1 MSDCDEWKARA
12 LAAERTVEV
21 LKRKVVDLYNG
32 GGSNIQHTLERARV
46 REAEARRRHELIEV
60 RNAEL
65 VTYNARLA
73 AEVAARTRDLQM
85 ILDNVLFGFLVV
97 GPDGVIRGF
106 TRSCFELLDTD
117 TLAGVALASALRYA
131 PIQAS
136 QLELGLSQV
145 FDDLLPT
152 EVALEQLPH
161 SATGPG
167 GRSLRLE
174 GRVIRSVEGNI
185 DSVLLTISDVTALEA
200 AQRDNAHYRLIV
212 QLLRQRDA
220 LVTFVADFLSL
231 ANAARDSIAM
241 GDQHV
246 ARRAI
251 HTMKGNAGC
260 FGLTDLAA
268 LIHGFE
274 EASHMDVSIVDRI
287 EETLLAFL
295 AANFDVLGI
304 SPDDNPGRIV
314 IGSRELEALRAATS
328 LSEVAEW
335 VHETTRRPVSAMLAP
350 FDDMV
355 RRLAER
361 CDKRVDLVIEGGELR
376 VDGAVV
382 APVMRELGHLVR
394 NAVDHGLEASED
406 RGDKP
411 IPAQL
416 QIRVTEVGGDY
427 KIVVA
432 DDGRGVD
439 VETLA
444 KKAIELGVPEADLA
458 TRSYEELLELVFVDG
473 LTTSRTVTDVSGRGV
488 GMSAIAAAVR
498 RGGGSIQIDSSPG
511 RGTRIE
517 IRIPRARRAS
527 SAQTQSVNVKVAPC
541 PTTEVAEIAPP

>member
-220 LVTFVADFLSL
+220 FVTFVADFLSL

-394 NAVDHGLEASED
+394 NAVDHGLEACED

>member
-394 NAVDHGLEASED
+394 NAVDHGLEACED

>member
-85 ILDNVLFGFLVV
+85 ILDNVVFGFLVV

-473 LTTSRTVTDVSGRGV
+473 LTTSSTVTDVSGRGV